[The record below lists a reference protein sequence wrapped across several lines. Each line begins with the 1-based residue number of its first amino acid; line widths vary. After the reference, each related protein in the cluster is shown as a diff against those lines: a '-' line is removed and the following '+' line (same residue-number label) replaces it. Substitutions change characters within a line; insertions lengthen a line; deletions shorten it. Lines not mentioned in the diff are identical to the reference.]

1 MYVFR
6 VMVNRER
13 GRILVTS
20 KDRDLRLL
28 DEGWELVYES
38 FDWEDAFEYAVEIAD
53 DEIVEWYYDEEVKEK
68 LVKGLSIAA

>member
-1 MYVFR
+1 MFR

-13 GRILVTS
+13 GRILVTG

-38 FDWEDAFEYAVEIAD
+38 FDWEDAFEYAMEIAD
-53 DEIVEWYYDEEVKEK
+53 DEIVEWYYDEEVKK
-68 LVKGLSIAA
+68 KFVKGLSIAT

>member
-1 MYVFR
+1 MFR

-13 GRILVTS
+13 GRILVTG

-38 FDWEDAFEYAVEIAD
+38 FDWEDAFEYAMEIAD
-53 DEIVEWYYDEEVKEK
+53 DEIVEWYYDEEVKK
-68 LVKGLSIAA
+68 KFVKGLSIAA